1 MRRKGYTLAAFAGLA
16 IAATGCGGGD
26 GKAVSPSGQ
35 GKETGG
41 QAAAFDMS
49 KPVELTFYSEIDTT
63 GNDEQFMTE
72 FGQYIQKKYP
82 NITFKKIYQ
91 AQTKKNMETT
101 VAEGTKFDFAQMSF
115 IKTSVYQD
123 LKVVS
128 DINDLIKKHNVNMT
142 GVDPIPVQQLRDS
155 GGGQL
160 IGLPYQVNSQVLF
173 FNKAIFDKFGV
184 SYPKD
189 GMSWEDVAEIVR
201 KVTRQDGG
209 VQYTGFSLQ
218 QGAGIFVRSN
228 QLAIEPLD
236 LKTNKV
242 TFGNGQWKKLFDD
255 FMPIYQIQGNPHTSI
270 AAVTN
275 AFVKDQSLAM
285 ALAYANF
292 YTNFAGATINWDM
305 VSAPSMKEKPGVVM
319 PPVPS
324 TLVVNA
330 NSPNRD
336 AAFLVMAE
344 MLSKQVQT
352 ERAKNYGFGSV
363 LTDPEIKKAI
373 GTGLPELKGKNT
385 PVMQPSNM
393 AKSITFT
400 PYTADAVNALGTAF
414 NDVMAGKK
422 DANTALREA
431 EEKANK
437 TIEDK
442 IVAAGK
448 K

>member
-1 MRRKGYTLAAFAGLA
+1 MFAMRKWYPLAALA
-16 IAATGCGGGD
+16 SLAFVTTACGGGDD
-26 GKAVSPSGQ
+26 GKAVSTSDP
-35 GKETGG
+35 GKV
-41 QAAAFDMS
+41 DMM

-63 GNDEQFMTE
+63 ANDEHFMKE

-82 NITFKKIYQ
+82 NITFNKIYQ
-91 AQTKKNMETT
+91 AQTKKNVETT
-101 VAEGTKFDFAQMSF
+101 VAEGTKFDFAQMSL
-115 IKTSVYQD
+115 IKSSVYQD

-128 DINDLIKKHNVNMT
+128 DINDLIKKHNVNMS
-142 GVDPIPVQQLRDS
+142 GVDPIPVQQLRDA

-173 FNKAIFDKFGV
+173 YNKGIFDKFGV
-184 SYPKD
+184 GYPKD
-189 GMSWEDVAEIVR
+189 GMTWQDVTEIVR

-209 VQYTGFSLQ
+209 VSYTGLALQ
-218 QGAGIFVRSN
+218 QGASIFLRSN
-228 QLAIEPLD
+228 QLAIEPID

-242 TFGNGQWKKLFDD
+242 TFGNAQWKKLFDD

-270 AAVTN
+270 ASVDN
-275 AFVKDQSLAM
+275 AFIKEQSVAM

-292 YTNFAGATINWDM
+292 YTKFEGTTVNWDM
-305 VSAPSMKEKPGVVM
+305 VSAPSLKEKPGVVM

-324 TLVVNA
+324 TLVINA

-336 AAFLVMAE
+336 TAFLVVME
-344 MLSKQVQT
+344 MLSKSVQMD
-352 ERAKNYGFGSV
+352 RAKNYGFGSV
-363 LTDPEIKKAI
+363 LTDPEIKKVI

-385 PVMQPSNM
+385 PVMQPTNM
-393 AKSITFT
+393 ASSITFT

-431 EEKANK
+431 EEAANK
-437 TIEDK
+437 AIEAK